1 MHAALIVFI
10 SCACANSSSKALGD
24 WEELQEIDSTILY
37 KNKSTQMLQ
46 RENPGDAEF
55 LEAIYRF
62 KVRKEVA
69 CQKQNSK
76 QRQLQEE
83 EANGNWGLFAFA
95 YNQWLSKAS
104 IMIMKRNEPQDSQFQ
119 IVGRSAPEDM
129 TDDMTDQ
136 VSKTHARHINVRHM
150 NSEAE
155 TITFH
160 SISHSSCC
168 ETR

>member
-1 MHAALIVFI
+1 MLV
-10 SCACANSSSKALGD
+10 
-24 WEELQEIDSTILY
+24 
-37 KNKSTQMLQ
+37 KNETQ
-46 RENPGDAEF
+46 
-55 LEAIYRF
+55 
-62 KVRKEVA
+62 
-69 CQKQNSK
+69 K

-104 IMIMKRNEPQDSQFQ
+104 MMIMKQTDSQFQ
-119 IVGRSAPEDM
+119 IVGGSAPEDM
-129 TDDMTDQ
+129 TEDMTDQ
-136 VSKTHARHINVRHM
+136 VSKAHARHINVRHM

-155 TITFH
+155 TITDIVDCR

>member
-1 MHAALIVFI
+1 
-10 SCACANSSSKALGD
+10 
-24 WEELQEIDSTILY
+24 
-37 KNKSTQMLQ
+37 
-46 RENPGDAEF
+46 
-55 LEAIYRF
+55 
-62 KVRKEVA
+62 
-69 CQKQNSK
+69 
-76 QRQLQEE
+76 
-83 EANGNWGLFAFA
+83 
-95 YNQWLSKAS
+95 
-104 IMIMKRNEPQDSQFQ
+104 MIMKRNEPQDSQFQ

-150 NSEAE
+150 NSEAD